1 MMPPETPESAESEFS
16 GRVAN
21 AESLLILI
29 ATAVIAAAVLQADP
43 LQSAND
49 RSRWAT
55 VWSLVERGTYQI
67 DEIDSHA
74 KWSTIDKVRFRAN
87 EKEPWHFYSS
97 KPPLLSTLVA
107 GLYGVERWT
116 LGYGL
121 FNHTAPV
128 SRLLLLIVNVLP
140 FFLMLRSLSR
150 CLMLLDAALPVRL
163 FVIAAAGFGS
173 MLNPYLTTLNN
184 HTPAAACAMFAI
196 TAAVSIL
203 RRREYKPEAS
213 ARDLPKKN
221 GPATRSLAD
230 ASGLSPLASTPQNP
244 SLTLR
249 VSWGTRTDFAML
261 GFFVALTCCF
271 ELPAA
276 LMGVLAFGL
285 AVFVNRRQAIRNFL
299 TAAAIPLAAFFI
311 TNWLVTGGIK
321 PFYASYGSPTYVY
334 EHNGIPSYWSNPRD
348 LDANTESLPTYLF
361 HCVLGHHGLLSLTP
375 VLLISVLGWG
385 LALRRDQS
393 SVRRWLT
400 MTGAAMTLIT
410 LSFYLTRTENYNYG
424 GNSVGLRWMLWLSP
438 FWWIAMVPVLKLVSR
453 RMTRAAAAL
462 LLLVSIVSASWSL
475 DRPWRSSWLYEQM
488 ETAGWIHYRTL
499 PKPFNPPRSSV
510 FSSMPRRPGTS
521 MTWISSE
528 RDSLTVTV
536 ADEQPDETW
545 LQLVARLKVR
555 GQPDLFDASF
565 GLNLQL
571 WNSQGV
577 VSTKGTRGIDRH
589 LSLEALFSGTPES
602 HFSGIPVIA
611 SLTPSRLLQFNS
623 AGTSWIPSK
632 SDAKKAWKVE
642 RGAARV
648 LIDAHPVFGKCWH
661 RCDVMYCDQLPFGVL
676 QWKTTVTSE
685 ATGEILSTKTW
696 IAEGH

>member
-1 MMPPETPESAESEFS
+1 MTPLEIPESCDP
-16 GRVAN
+16 N
-21 AESLLILI
+21 ARTGISLSESLLILI
-29 ATAVIAAAVLQADP
+29 ATAVIAAAVLQAEP

-87 EKEPWHFYSS
+87 ETEPWHFYSS

-107 GLYGVERWT
+107 GLYRVERWT

-121 FNHTAPV
+121 FNHTALV
-128 SRLLLLIVNVLP
+128 SRLLLLIVSVLP
-140 FFLMLRSLSR
+140 FFLVLRSLSR

-173 MLNPYLTTLNN
+173 ILNPYLTTLNN
-184 HTPAAACAMFAI
+184 HTPAAACAMIAI

-213 ARDLPKKN
+213 ARDLQRKN
-221 GPATRSLAD
+221 DSEIESLAD
-230 ASGLSPLASTPQNP
+230 ASGLGPLASTPQNP
-244 SLTLR
+244 SLALCDGADGR
-249 VSWGTRTDFAML
+249 RDFAML
-261 GFFVALTCCF
+261 GLFAALTCCF

-393 SVRRWLT
+393 SVRRWLI

-410 LSFYLTRTENYNYG
+410 LSFYLTRTANYNYG

-438 FWWIAMVPVLKLVSR
+438 FWWIAMVPALERINR
-453 RMTRAAAAL
+453 RVVHLAGL
-462 LLLVSIVSASWSL
+462 LLLLLSIISVNWSL
-475 DRPWRSSWLYEQM
+475 NRPWKPSWLFIQM
-488 ETAGWIHYRTL
+488 QSAGWIDYRSP
-499 PKPFNPPRSSV
+499 PKPIR
-510 FSSMPRRPGTS
+510 
-521 MTWISSE
+521 
-528 RDSLTVTV
+528 
-536 ADEQPDETW
+536 Q
-545 LQLVARLKVR
+545 
-555 GQPDLFDASF
+555 
-565 GLNLQL
+565 
-571 WNSQGV
+571 
-577 VSTKGTRGIDRH
+577 RGIPAGGVPAPREATVDDGLEAVIAVH
-589 LSLEALFSGTPES
+589 PPASLE
-602 HFSGIPVIA
+602 
-611 SLTPSRLLQFNS
+611 S
-623 AGTSWIPSK
+623 AQRRW
-632 SDAKKAWKVE
+632 
-642 RGAARV
+642 
-648 LIDAHPVFGKCWH
+648 
-661 RCDVMYCDQLPFGVL
+661 
-676 QWKTTVTSE
+676 
-685 ATGEILSTKTW
+685 
-696 IAEGH
+696 